1 MISLLRTVIIYSLV
15 ILCMRL
21 MGKRQIGQLQPYEVV
36 IALMISDLAAIPME
50 DESVPMMS
58 GIIPILTLLGLQL
71 AISFLV
77 LKNRHIRKF
86 ICGSPRILMLNGHI
100 QEKNLRR
107 EMYNLDDLTEALR
120 LAGYPNPAD
129 VSLVILETG
138 GGISVVPKGA
148 VTTVTPEDIKLAKPD
163 TVCWDIIKD
172 GHLDINNLDLS
183 GLSEK
188 KLMKEIKAAG
198 GGSYKDVFY
207 CNVDNHGKMFIQL
220 KNRIPK
226 SSKS

>member
-1 MISLLRTVIIYSLV
+1 MISLLRTIIIYSLV

-50 DESVPMMS
+50 DESVPLLS
-58 GIIPILTLLGLQL
+58 GVIPIVTLLGLQL
-71 AISFLV
+71 IISFVV
-77 LKNRHIRKF
+77 LKNRHIRKL
-86 ICGSPRILMLNGHI
+86 ICGSPRIMVLNGHI

-120 LAGYPNPAD
+120 VAGYPNLSD

-138 GGISVVPKGA
+138 GSLSVVPKG
-148 VTTVTPEDIKLAKPD
+148 VVSTITPEDMKIQKPD

-172 GHLDINNLDLS
+172 GHLDINNLDQA

-188 KLMKEIKAAG
+188 KLKKEIKAVG
-198 GGSYKDVFY
+198 GGSYRDVFY
-207 CNVDNHGKMFIQL
+207 CNADNHGKMYIQL
-220 KNRIPK
+220 KSHIPK
-226 SSKS
+226 RNKK